1 MPKTENHGTERSVV
15 SYLSGFLHIPECSA
29 IMEKSRK
36 KAVPVTNADQHYQKM
51 TETPVP
57 KLILNLGIPT
67 TISMLI
73 TNIYNMAD
81 TYFVGTLGES
91 AQAATGVLFTV
102 QAIMQGIAF
111 MFGHGGGTFV
121 SRALADRNTKE
132 ATKYISS
139 AFFMGGLIGLLIT
152 VLGLTFL
159 EPLVRFLGSTETIV
173 PHAKAYGRWI
183 LLAAPFIICS
193 FILNN
198 GLRYE
203 GKAFYA
209 MFGLTTGGILN
220 ILGDY
225 ILVIKC
231 GLGVYGAGLATAASQ
246 VISFSILLFMYLKMA
261 QSTIRLKAVSF
272 DVRMYLRIC
281 RVGFPSLIRQGL
293 TSVTNGL
300 LNNVTKPFGDAAMAA
315 MSVVS
320 RYANFLMCVGLGMG
334 QGFQPVASFNYQ
346 AKKYDRVKKGLLFT
360 TAFGLV
366 FIGAMSAISIIF
378 AEPIIAVFQKHPD
391 VIAIGSKAL
400 RFTAVGMMF
409 MPFSVPVNMLYQSIQ
424 QPTISSVLSLIR
436 SGLVTIPI
444 LLFAVPF
451 LGLLGIQMAQPTAD
465 MIAGLISIP
474 FIIRFVR
481 KTE

>member
-1 MPKTENHGTERSVV
+1 M
-15 SYLSGFLHIPECSA
+15 
-29 IMEKSRK
+29 
-36 KAVPVTNADQHYQKM
+36 TNAEQHYKKM

-111 MFGHGGGTFV
+111 MFGHGGGTFIA
-121 SRALADRNTKE
+121 RALADKNTKE

-139 AFFMGGLIGLLIT
+139 AFFVGGLIGLIIT
-152 VLGLTFL
+152 FLGLGFL
-159 EPLVRFLGSTETIV
+159 DPLVRFLGSTETIV
-173 PHAKAYGRWI
+173 PHAKDYGMWI

-209 MFGLTTGGILN
+209 MFGLTAGGLLN
-220 ILGDY
+220 IFGDY
-225 ILVIKC
+225 YLVIKC
-231 GLGVYGAGLATAASQ
+231 GLGVYGAGLATATSQ
-246 VISFSILLFMYLKMA
+246 VVSFSILLFMYLKMA
-261 QSTIRLKAVSF
+261 QSSIQLKAVSK
-272 DVRMYLRIC
+272 DLRLYLTIC
-281 RVGFPSLIRQGL
+281 KVGLPSLIRQGL

-300 LNNVTKPFGDAAMAA
+300 LNNLTKPFGDAAIAA

-320 RYANFLMCVGLGMG
+320 RYSNFLMCVGLGMG

-346 AKKYDRVKKGLLFT
+346 AKRVDRVKKGLLFT

-366 FIGAMSAISIIF
+366 FIGAMSTISIIF
-378 AEPIIAVFQKHPD
+378 AEPIISIFQKHPD

-400 RFTAVGMMF
+400 RFTAFGMMF

-424 QPTISSVLSLIR
+424 QPTISSILSLIR
-436 SGLVTIPI
+436 SGMVTIPI
-444 LLFAVPF
+444 LLFGVPI
-451 LGLLGIQMAQPTAD
+451 LGLLGIQIAQPTAD

-474 FIIRFVR
+474 FFIRFVR
-481 KTE
+481 KPD

>member
-1 MPKTENHGTERSVV
+1 M
-15 SYLSGFLHIPECSA
+15 
-29 IMEKSRK
+29 
-36 KAVPVTNADQHYQKM
+36 TNSDHHYRKM
-51 TETPVP
+51 TETPVS
-57 KLILNLGIPT
+57 KLILKLGIPT

-111 MFGHGGGTFV
+111 MLGHGGGTFIA
-121 SRALADRNTKE
+121 RALADRNEKE

-139 AFFMGGLIGLLIT
+139 AFFVGGLLGLIIT

-159 EPLVRFLGSTETIV
+159 EPLVRFLGSTDTIV
-173 PHAKAYGRWI
+173 PHAKDYGMWI

-209 MFGLTTGGILN
+209 MFGLTAGGLLN

-225 ILVIKC
+225 ILVMKC
-231 GLGVYGAGLATAASQ
+231 GLGVYGAGLATAMSQ
-246 VISFSILLFMYLKMA
+246 VVSFAILLFMYLKMA
-261 QSTIRLKAVSF
+261 QSTIQFKEISRDFRL
-272 DVRMYLRIC
+272 YLTIA
-281 RVGFPSLIRQGL
+281 RVGLPSLIRQGL

-300 LNNVTKPFGDAAMAA
+300 LNNITKPFGDAAIAA

-320 RYANFLMCVGLGMG
+320 RYSSFLMCVGLGMG
-334 QGFQPVASFNYQ
+334 QGFQPVASFNYR

-366 FIGAMSAISIIF
+366 FIGAMSAVSIVF
-378 AEPIIAVFQKHPD
+378 AEPIISIFQKHPD
-391 VIAIGSKAL
+391 VIRIGSKAL
-400 RFTAVGMMF
+400 RFAAVGMMF

-436 SGLVTIPI
+436 SGMVTIPL
-444 LLFAVPF
+444 LLFSVPI
-451 LGLLGIQMAQPTAD
+451 LGLLGIQIAQPTAD
-465 MIAGLISIP
+465 IIAGLISIP

-481 KTE
+481 KKE

>member
-1 MPKTENHGTERSVV
+1 M
-15 SYLSGFLHIPECSA
+15 
-29 IMEKSRK
+29 
-36 KAVPVTNADQHYQKM
+36 TNADQHYKKM
-51 TETPVP
+51 TETPVS

-111 MFGHGGGTFV
+111 MFGHGGGTFIAR
-121 SRALADRNTKE
+121 SLADRDTTE

-139 AFFMGGLIGLLIT
+139 VFFVGGIIGVIIS

-173 PHAKAYGRWI
+173 PHAMDYGFWI

-209 MFGLTTGGILN
+209 MFGLTAGGLLN
-220 ILGDY
+220 IFGDY
-225 ILVIKC
+225 YLVIQC

-246 VISFSILLFMYLKMA
+246 VVSFLILLIMYLKMA
-261 QSTIRLKAVSF
+261 QSTIRIRSVSR
-272 DVRMYLRIC
+272 DIKLYLTVC
-281 RVGFPSLIRQGL
+281 RVGLPSLIRQGL
-293 TSVTNGL
+293 TSITNGL
-300 LNNVTKPFGDAAMAA
+300 LNNLTKPFGDAAIAA

-320 RYANFLMCVGLGMG
+320 RYSNFLMCVGLGMG

-346 AKKYDRVKKGLLFT
+346 AKKIDRVKKGLLFT
-360 TAFGLV
+360 TAVGLV
-366 FIGAMSAISIIF
+366 FIGAMSMISILF
-378 AEPIIAVFQKHPD
+378 AEPIISIFQKQED
-391 VIAIGSKAL
+391 VIRIGATAL
-400 RFTAVGMMF
+400 RFTAIGMMF

-436 SGLVTIPI
+436 SGAVTIPV
-444 LLFAVPF
+444 LLIGVPV
-451 LGLLGIQMAQPTAD
+451 LGLLGIQIAQPIAD
-465 MIAGLISIP
+465 IVAGLLSIP
-474 FIIRFVR
+474 FIIRFIR
-481 KTE
+481 KSK

>member
-1 MPKTENHGTERSVV
+1 M
-15 SYLSGFLHIPECSA
+15 
-29 IMEKSRK
+29 
-36 KAVPVTNADQHYQKM
+36 TNVDQHYQKM
-51 TETPVP
+51 TETPVS

-111 MFGHGGGTFV
+111 MLGHGGGTFV
-121 SRALADRNTKE
+121 SRALADKNTEE
-132 ATKYISS
+132 ATEYISS
-139 AFFMGGLIGLLIT
+139 VFFAGGICGLLIS
-152 VLGLTFL
+152 VLGLIFL
-159 EPLVRFLGSTETIV
+159 EPLVLFLGSTETIL
-173 PHAKAYGRWI
+173 PHAKDYGFWI

-209 MFGLTTGGILN
+209 MFGLTAGGILN

-225 ILVIKC
+225 VLVMKF
-231 GLGVYGAGLATAASQ
+231 GMGVYGAGLATAASQ
-246 VISFSILLFMYLKMA
+246 IVSFFILLIMYLKMA
-261 QSTIRLKAVSF
+261 QSTIRFKAISQNIRLYASV
-272 DVRMYLRIC
+272 IK
-281 RVGFPSLIRQGL
+281 VGFPSLIRQGL

-300 LNNVTKPFGDAAMAA
+300 LNNLTKPFGDAAIAA

-320 RYANFLMCVGLGMG
+320 RYSNFLMCVGLGMG

-360 TAFGLV
+360 TVFGLV
-366 FIGAMSAISIIF
+366 FIGIMSGASILF
-378 AEPIIAVFQKHPD
+378 AEPIIAIFQKNED
-391 VIAIGSKAL
+391 VIRIGATAL
-400 RFTAVGMMF
+400 RYTAVGMMF

-424 QPTISSVLSLIR
+424 KPTISSILSLIR
-436 SGLVTIPI
+436 SGAVTIPM
-444 LLFAVPF
+444 LLIGVPL
-451 LGLLGIQMAQPTAD
+451 LGLAGIQIAQPTAD
-465 MIAGLISIP
+465 ILAGLLSIP
-474 FIIRFVR
+474 FIIRFL
-481 KTE
+481 KNPQG

>member
-1 MPKTENHGTERSVV
+1 M
-15 SYLSGFLHIPECSA
+15 
-29 IMEKSRK
+29 
-36 KAVPVTNADQHYQKM
+36 VTNAEKHYAKM
-51 TETPVP
+51 TETPVA

-67 TISMLI
+67 TISMLV

-111 MFGHGGGTFV
+111 MLGHGGGTFIA
-121 SRALADRNTKE
+121 RALADKNTKE
-132 ATKYISS
+132 ATKFISS
-139 AFFMGGLIGLLIT
+139 AFFTGGLIGLLIT
-152 VLGLTFL
+152 GLGLAFL
-159 EPLVRFLGSTETIV
+159 DPLVRFLGSTETIV
-173 PHAKAYGRWI
+173 PHAKDYGMWI

-209 MFGLTTGGILN
+209 MFGLTAGGLLN

-225 ILVIKC
+225 ILVMKC

-246 VISFSILLFMYLKMA
+246 VVSFTILLYMYLKMA
-261 QSTIRLKAVSF
+261 QSSIQIKAVSK
-272 DVRMYLRIC
+272 DYRLYLTIA
-281 RVGFPSLIRQGL
+281 RVGLPSLIRQGL

-300 LNNVTKPFGDAAMAA
+300 LNNVTKPFGDAAIAA

-320 RYANFLMCVGLGMG
+320 RYSNFLMCVGLGMG

-346 AKKYDRVKKGLLFT
+346 AKKYRRVKKGLLFT

-366 FIGAMSAISIIF
+366 FIGAMSTVSILF
-378 AEPIIAVFQKHPD
+378 AEPIITIFQKHPE
-391 VIAIGSKAL
+391 VISIGAKAL
-400 RFTAVGMMF
+400 RFTAIGMMF

-424 QPTISSVLSLIR
+424 QPAISSLLSLIR
-436 SGLVTIPI
+436 SGMVTIPL
-444 LLFAVPF
+444 LLFGVPV
-451 LGLLGIQMAQPTAD
+451 LGLLGIQLAQPIAD
-465 MIAGLISIP
+465 ILAGLISIP
-474 FIIRFVR
+474 FIIRFLR
-481 KTE
+481 KPE

>member
-1 MPKTENHGTERSVV
+1 M
-15 SYLSGFLHIPECSA
+15 
-29 IMEKSRK
+29 
-36 KAVPVTNADQHYQKM
+36 TNAEKHYAKM
-51 TETPVP
+51 TETPVA

-111 MFGHGGGTFV
+111 MFGHGGGTFI
-121 SRALADRNTKE
+121 SRALADKNTKE

-139 AFFMGGLIGLLIT
+139 AFFMGGLIGVMIT
-152 VLGLTFL
+152 ILGLTFL
-159 EPLVRFLGSTETIV
+159 DPLVRFLGSTETIV
-173 PHAKAYGRWI
+173 PHAKDYGTWI

-209 MFGLTTGGILN
+209 MYGLTAGGLLN

-225 ILVIKC
+225 ILVMKC

-246 VISFSILLFMYLKMA
+246 VVSFAILLYMYLKMA
-261 QSTIRLKAVSF
+261 QSSIQIKAVSKDF
-272 DVRMYLRIC
+272 RLYLKIA
-281 RVGFPSLIRQGL
+281 RVGMPSLIRQGL

-300 LNNVTKPFGDAAMAA
+300 LNNVTKPFGDAAIAA

-320 RYANFLMCVGLGMG
+320 RYSNFLMCVGLGMG

-346 AKKYDRVKKGLLFT
+346 ARKYDRVKKGLLFT

-366 FIGAMSAISIIF
+366 FIGAMSTISIIF
-378 AEPIIAVFQKHPD
+378 AEPIITIFQKHPD
-391 VIAIGSKAL
+391 VIAIGAKAL
-400 RFTAVGMMF
+400 RFTAITKAF
-409 MPFSVPVNMLYQSIQ
+409 SSLPFPPRCL
-424 QPTISSVLSLIR
+424 
-436 SGLVTIPI
+436 
-444 LLFAVPF
+444 
-451 LGLLGIQMAQPTAD
+451 
-465 MIAGLISIP
+465 
-474 FIIRFVR
+474 
-481 KTE
+481 

>member
-1 MPKTENHGTERSVV
+1 M
-15 SYLSGFLHIPECSA
+15 
-29 IMEKSRK
+29 
-36 KAVPVTNADQHYQKM
+36 TNADQHYKKM

-102 QAIMQGIAF
+102 QAIMQGLAF
-111 MFGHGGGTFV
+111 MLGHGGGTFI
-121 SRALADRNTKE
+121 AKHLADKNSRE
-132 ATKYISS
+132 ASKYISTS
-139 AFFMGGLIGLLIT
+139 FFTGGLLGLIIL

-159 EPLVRFLGSTETIV
+159 EPLVLFLGSTRTIL
-173 PHAKAYGRWI
+173 PHAMDYGRWI

-209 MFGLTTGGILN
+209 MFGLTAGGLLN

-225 ILVIKC
+225 LLVIRF
-231 GLGVYGAGLATAASQ
+231 GMGVYGAGLATAVSQ
-246 VISFSILLFMYLKMA
+246 MVSFGVLLVMYKKMA
-261 QSTIRLKAVSF
+261 QSSISF
-272 DVRMYLRIC
+272 QYVARDFKTYLSIC
-281 RVGFPSLIRQGL
+281 KVGLPSLIRQGL
-293 TSVTNGL
+293 TSVTVGI
-300 LNNVTKPFGDAAMAA
+300 LNNVTKPFGDAAIAA
-315 MSVVS
+315 MSVVN
-320 RYANFLMCVGLGMG
+320 RYSNFLMCVGLGMG

-346 AKKYDRVKKGLLFT
+346 AKRVDRVKKGLLFT

-366 FIGAMSAISIIF
+366 FIGTMSLLSMVFSEQIIS
-378 AEPIIAVFQKHPD
+378 VFQKQQD
-391 VIAIGSKAL
+391 VIRIGSAAL
-400 RFTAVGMMF
+400 RFAAFGMMF

-424 QPTISSVLSLIR
+424 QPAISSILSLIR
-436 SGLVTIPI
+436 SGAVTIPI
-444 LLFAVPF
+444 LLIGVPL
-451 LGLLGIQMAQPTAD
+451 LGLTGIQIAQPTAD
-465 MIAGLISIP
+465 ILAGLLSIP
-474 FIIRFVR
+474 FIIRFLR
-481 KTE
+481 SK

>member
-1 MPKTENHGTERSVV
+1 M
-15 SYLSGFLHIPECSA
+15 
-29 IMEKSRK
+29 
-36 KAVPVTNADQHYQKM
+36 TNVDQHYQKM
-51 TETPVP
+51 TETPVS

-111 MFGHGGGTFV
+111 MLGHGGGTFV
-121 SRALADRNTKE
+121 SRALADKNTEE
-132 ATKYISS
+132 ATEYISS
-139 AFFMGGLIGLLIT
+139 VFFAGSICGLLIS
-152 VLGLTFL
+152 VLGLIFL
-159 EPLVRFLGSTETIV
+159 EPLVLFLGSTETIL
-173 PHAKAYGRWI
+173 PHAKDYGFWI

-209 MFGLTTGGILN
+209 MFGLTAGGILN

-225 ILVIKC
+225 VLVMKF
-231 GLGVYGAGLATAASQ
+231 GMGVYGAGLATAASQ
-246 VISFSILLFMYLKMA
+246 IVSFFILLIMYLKMA
-261 QSTIRLKAVSF
+261 QSTIRFKAISQNIRLYASV
-272 DVRMYLRIC
+272 IK
-281 RVGFPSLIRQGL
+281 VGFPSLIRQGL

-300 LNNVTKPFGDAAMAA
+300 LNNLTKPFGDAAIAA

-320 RYANFLMCVGLGMG
+320 RYSNFLMCVGLGMG

-360 TAFGLV
+360 TVFGLV
-366 FIGAMSAISIIF
+366 FIGIMSGASILF
-378 AEPIIAVFQKHPD
+378 AEPIIAIFQKNED
-391 VIAIGSKAL
+391 VIRIGATAL
-400 RFTAVGMMF
+400 RYTAVGMMF

-424 QPTISSVLSLIR
+424 KPTISSILSLIR
-436 SGLVTIPI
+436 SGAVTIPM
-444 LLFAVPF
+444 LLIGVPL
-451 LGLLGIQMAQPTAD
+451 LGLAGIQIAQPTAD
-465 MIAGLISIP
+465 ILAGLLSIP
-474 FIIRFVR
+474 FIIRFL
-481 KTE
+481 KNPQG

>member
-1 MPKTENHGTERSVV
+1 M
-15 SYLSGFLHIPECSA
+15 
-29 IMEKSRK
+29 
-36 KAVPVTNADQHYQKM
+36 TNADQHYKKM

-102 QAIMQGIAF
+102 QAIMQGLAF
-111 MFGHGGGTFV
+111 MLGHGGGTFI
-121 SRALADRNTKE
+121 SKNLADKNTQE
-132 ATKYISS
+132 ASKYISTS
-139 AFFMGGLIGLLIT
+139 FFTGGLCGLLIT
-152 VLGLTFL
+152 VLGLIFL
-159 EPLVRFLGSTETIV
+159 EPLVLFLGSTLTIL
-173 PHAKAYGRWI
+173 PHAMAYGRWI

-225 ILVIKC
+225 ILVIRM
-231 GLGVYGAGLATAASQ
+231 GLGVYGAGLATALSQ
-246 VISFSILLFMYLKMA
+246 VVSFLILLVMYKKMA
-261 QSTIRLKAVSF
+261 QSSISVKYVSRSF
-272 DVRMYLRIC
+272 KTYLSIC

-293 TSVTNGL
+293 TSVTIGI
-300 LNNVTKPFGDAAMAA
+300 LNNVTKPFGDAAIAA
-315 MSVVS
+315 MSVVN
-320 RYANFLMCVGLGMG
+320 RYSNFLMCVGLGMG

-346 AKKYDRVKKGLLFT
+346 AGKVDRVKKGLLFT

-366 FIGAMSAISIIF
+366 FIGTMSVLSIIF
-378 AEPIIAVFQKHPD
+378 SKEIISVFQKQED
-391 VIAIGSKAL
+391 VIRIGAVAL
-400 RFTAVGMMF
+400 RFTAFGMMF

-424 QPTISSVLSLIR
+424 QPTISSVLSMIR
-436 SGLVTIPI
+436 SGAVTIPI
-444 LLFAVPF
+444 LLICVPL
-451 LGLLGIQMAQPTAD
+451 LGLLGIQIAQPTAD
-465 MIAGLISIP
+465 IIAGLISIP
-474 FIIRFVR
+474 FIIRFLR
-481 KTE
+481 SK

>member
-1 MPKTENHGTERSVV
+1 
-15 SYLSGFLHIPECSA
+15 
-29 IMEKSRK
+29 
-36 KAVPVTNADQHYQKM
+36 M
-51 TETPVP
+51 TETPVA

-111 MFGHGGGTFV
+111 MLGHGGGTFI

-139 AFFMGGLIGLLIT
+139 AFYIGGLIGLIIT
-152 VLGLTFL
+152 VLGLSFL
-159 EPLVRFLGSTETIV
+159 DPLVRFLGSTETIV
-173 PHAKAYGRWI
+173 PHAKDYGMWI

-209 MFGLTTGGILN
+209 MFGLTAGGLLN

-225 ILVIKC
+225 ILVMKC
-231 GLGVYGAGLATAASQ
+231 GFGVYGAGLATAASQ
-246 VISFSILLFMYLKMA
+246 VVSFTILLYMYVKMA
-261 QSTIRLKAVSF
+261 QSNIQIKAVSKDF
-272 DVRMYLRIC
+272 RLYLTIA
-281 RVGFPSLIRQGL
+281 RVGLPSLIRQGL
-293 TSVTNGL
+293 TSITNGL
-300 LNNVTKPFGDAAMAA
+300 LNNITKPFGDAAIAA

-320 RYANFLMCVGLGMG
+320 RYSNFLMCVGLGMG

-346 AKKYDRVKKGLLFT
+346 AKKINRVKKGLLFT

-366 FIGAMSAISIIF
+366 FIGAMSTVSIIF
-378 AEPIIAVFQKHPD
+378 AEPIITIFQKHPD
-391 VIAIGSKAL
+391 VISIGAKAL

-436 SGLVTIPI
+436 SGMVTIPL
-444 LLFAVPF
+444 LLFGVPL
-451 LGLLGIQMAQPTAD
+451 LGLLGIQLAQPIAD
-465 MIAGLISIP
+465 VIAGLISIP
-474 FIIRFVR
+474 FIIHFIR

>member
-1 MPKTENHGTERSVV
+1 M
-15 SYLSGFLHIPECSA
+15 
-29 IMEKSRK
+29 
-36 KAVPVTNADQHYQKM
+36 TNVDQHYIKM

-111 MFGHGGGTFV
+111 MLGHGGGTFI
-121 SRALADRNTKE
+121 SRALAGKNTKE

-139 AFFMGGLIGLLIT
+139 SFFTGGLIGLCIT
-152 VLGLTFL
+152 ILGLSFL
-159 EPLVRFLGSTETIV
+159 EPLVRFLGSTETIT
-173 PHAKAYGRWI
+173 PHAMDYGQWI

-193 FILNN
+193 LILNN

-209 MFGLTTGGILN
+209 MFGLTAGGLLN

-225 ILVIKC
+225 ILVMRC

-246 VISFSILLFMYLKMA
+246 IVSFLILLYMYLKMA
-261 QSTIRLKAVSF
+261 QSTISIKAVSKDF
-272 DVRMYLRIC
+272 RVYLTIA
-281 RVGFPSLIRQGL
+281 RVGLPSLIRQGL

-300 LNNVTKPFGDAAMAA
+300 LNNLTKPFGDAAIAA

-320 RYANFLMCVGLGMG
+320 RYSNFLMCVGLGMG

-366 FIGAMSAISIIF
+366 FIGAMSTISIVF
-378 AEPIIAVFQKHPD
+378 AEPIITIFQKHPE

-424 QPTISSVLSLIR
+424 KPTISSLLSLIR
-436 SGLVTIPI
+436 SGLVTIPM
-444 LLFAVPF
+444 LLFTVPF
-451 LGLLGIQMAQPTAD
+451 LGLLGIQLAQPSAD
-465 MIAGLISIP
+465 IIAGLISIP
-474 FIIRFVR
+474 FIVRFLR
-481 KTE
+481 KPE

>member
-1 MPKTENHGTERSVV
+1 
-15 SYLSGFLHIPECSA
+15 
-29 IMEKSRK
+29 
-36 KAVPVTNADQHYQKM
+36 M
-51 TETPVP
+51 TETPVA

-81 TYFVGTLGES
+81 TYFVGTQGES

-111 MFGHGGGTFV
+111 MLGHGGGTFIA
-121 SRALADRNTKE
+121 RALADKNTKE

-139 AFFMGGLIGLLIT
+139 AFFVGGIIGLFIT
-152 VLGLTFL
+152 VLGLSFL
-159 EPLVRFLGSTETIV
+159 EPLVRFLGSTETIL
-173 PHAKAYGRWI
+173 PHAKNYGFWI

-209 MFGLTTGGILN
+209 MFGLTAGGILN

-225 ILVIKC
+225 VLVMKL

-246 VISFSILLFMYLKMA
+246 VVSFLILLVMYLKMA
-261 QSTIRLKAVSF
+261 QSTLSIKAISR
-272 DVRMYLRIC
+272 DVKLYLTIA
-281 RVGFPSLIRQGL
+281 RVGLPSLIRQGL

-300 LNNVTKPFGDAAMAA
+300 LNNLTKPFGDAAIAA

-346 AKKYDRVKKGLLFT
+346 ARKYDRVKKGLLFT

-366 FIGAMSAISIIF
+366 FIGAMSVISIIF
-378 AEPIIAVFQKHPD
+378 AEPIIAIFQKHED
-391 VIAIGSKAL
+391 VIRIGAIAL
-400 RFTAVGMMF
+400 RFTAIGMMF

-424 QPTISSVLSLIR
+424 QPTISSILSLIR
-436 SGLVTIPI
+436 SGAVTIPM
-444 LLFAVPF
+444 LLVGVPL
-451 LGLLGIQMAQPTAD
+451 LGLTGIQIAQPTAD
-465 MIAGLISIP
+465 IVAGLISIP
-474 FIIRFVR
+474 FIIRFLR
-481 KTE
+481 KKE

>member
-1 MPKTENHGTERSVV
+1 MV
-15 SYLSGFLHIPECSA
+15 SFVLFLHLNHSGD

-36 KAVPVTNADQHYQKM
+36 KAINLTNADQHYKKM
-51 TETPVP
+51 TETPVA

-111 MFGHGGGTFV
+111 MLGHGGGTFI
-121 SRALADRNTKE
+121 SRALADKNTEE

-139 AFFMGGLIGLLIT
+139 AFFVGGLIGLIIT
-152 VLGLTFL
+152 ILGLTFL
-159 EPLVRFLGSTETIV
+159 DPLVRFLGSTETIV
-173 PHAKAYGRWI
+173 PHAKDYGMWI

-209 MFGLTTGGILN
+209 MYGLTAGGILN

-225 ILVIKC
+225 ILVMKC

-246 VISFSILLFMYLKMA
+246 VVSFGILLFMYLKMA
-261 QSTIRLKAVSF
+261 QSTIRLRAASRDFKL
-272 DVRMYLRIC
+272 YLRIA
-281 RVGFPSLIRQGL
+281 RIGLPSLIRQGL

-300 LNNVTKPFGDAAMAA
+300 LNNITKPFGDAAIAA

-320 RYANFLMCVGLGMG
+320 RYSNFLMCVGLGMG

-346 AKKYDRVKKGLLFT
+346 ARKYDRVKKGLLFT

-366 FIGAMSAISIIF
+366 FIGAMSTISIIF
-378 AEPIIAVFQKHPD
+378 AEPIIAIFQKHPE
-391 VIAIGSKAL
+391 VIEIGSKAL
-400 RFTAVGMMF
+400 RFTAIGMMF

-436 SGLVTIPI
+436 SGLVTIPM
-444 LLFAVPF
+444 LLLAVPV
-451 LGLLGIQMAQPTAD
+451 LGLLVIQIAQPTAD
-465 MIAGLISIP
+465 IVAGLISIP
-474 FIIRFVR
+474 FIIRFL
-481 KTE
+481 KQKE

>member
-1 MPKTENHGTERSVV
+1 M
-15 SYLSGFLHIPECSA
+15 
-29 IMEKSRK
+29 
-36 KAVPVTNADQHYQKM
+36 TNADQHYKKM

-57 KLILNLGIPT
+57 RLILNLGIPT

-111 MFGHGGGTFV
+111 MFGHGGGTFIA
-121 SRALADRNTKE
+121 RALADKNTKE

-139 AFFMGGLIGLLIT
+139 AFFVGGLIGLIIT
-152 VLGLTFL
+152 ILGLTFL
-159 EPLVRFLGSTETIV
+159 DPLVRFLGSTETIV
-173 PHAKAYGRWI
+173 PHAKDYGMWI

-209 MFGLTTGGILN
+209 MFGLTAGGLLN
-220 ILGDY
+220 IFGDY
-225 ILVIKC
+225 FLVMKC

-246 VISFSILLFMYLKMA
+246 VVSFSILLFMYLKMA
-261 QSTIRLKAVSF
+261 QSSISLKAVSREF
-272 DVRMYLRIC
+272 KLYLTIC
-281 RVGFPSLIRQGL
+281 KVGLPSLIRQGL

-300 LNNVTKPFGDAAMAA
+300 LNNLTKPFGDAAIAA

-320 RYANFLMCVGLGMG
+320 RYSNFLMCVGLGMG

-346 AKKYDRVKKGLLFT
+346 AKKIDRVKKGLLFT

-366 FIGAMSAISIIF
+366 FIGAMSTISIIF
-378 AEPIIAVFQKHPD
+378 AEPIISIFQKHPD
-391 VIAIGSKAL
+391 VIAIGSTAL
-400 RFTAVGMMF
+400 RFTAFGMMF

-436 SGLVTIPI
+436 SDMVTIPI
-444 LLFAVPF
+444 LLFGVPL
-451 LGLLGIQMAQPTAD
+451 LGLLGIQIAQPTAD

-474 FIIRFVR
+474 FIIRFV
-481 KTE
+481 KKSI

>member
-1 MPKTENHGTERSVV
+1 M
-15 SYLSGFLHIPECSA
+15 
-29 IMEKSRK
+29 
-36 KAVPVTNADQHYQKM
+36 TNADQHYKKM
-51 TETPVP
+51 TETPVA

-111 MFGHGGGTFV
+111 MLGHGGGTFI
-121 SRALADRNTKE
+121 SRALADKNTKE

-139 AFFMGGLIGLLIT
+139 AFFIGGIIGLIIT
-152 VLGLTFL
+152 VLGLIFL

-173 PHAKAYGRWI
+173 PHAKDYGMWI

-209 MFGLTTGGILN
+209 MYGLTAGGILN

-225 ILVIKC
+225 ILVMKC

-246 VISFSILLFMYLKMA
+246 VVSFGILLFMYLKMA
-261 QSTIRLKAVSF
+261 QSTIQLKAVSK
-272 DVRMYLRIC
+272 DIHLYIRIA
-281 RVGFPSLIRQGL
+281 RIGLPSLIRQGL

-300 LNNVTKPFGDAAMAA
+300 LNNITKPFGDAAIAA

-320 RYANFLMCVGLGMG
+320 RYSNFLMCVGLGMG

-366 FIGAMSAISIIF
+366 FIGAMSTISIIF
-378 AEPIIAVFQKHPD
+378 AEPIISIFQKHSD
-391 VIAIGSKAL
+391 VIEIGSKAL

-436 SGLVTIPI
+436 SGLVTIPL
-444 LLFAVPF
+444 LLFGVPF
-451 LGLLGIQMAQPTAD
+451 LGLLGIQIAQPTAD
-465 MIAGLISIP
+465 IIAGLISIP

-481 KTE
+481 QTK